1 MKIVSFEE
9 AKYLKEAGYP
19 QGLSRF
25 LYNKDGY
32 KEAGSLL
39 SRYECEQL
47 NLDTSTKIDAPYA
60 VDVWFWLWREK
71 KKWIDVSFSLDEGN
85 WTFMQ
90 NPSPC
95 DCGLYNDPEEA
106 IIAAIEYLVDSDLIK

>member
-1 MKIVSFEE
+1 MKRVSFKVAE
-9 AKYLKEAGYP
+9 AIKKAGYP
-19 QGLSRF
+19 QELKEGTIFYCENGLKDKYDSE
-25 LYNKDGY
+25 LYELFDPMY
-32 KEAGSLL
+32 CVCPFAME
-39 SRYECEQL
+39 
-47 NLDTSTKIDAPYA
+47 
-60 VDVWFWLWREK
+60 VWLWLWREK

-106 IIAAIEYLVDSDLIK
+106 IIAAIEYLVENNLIK